1 MLAAAPIISSAKE
14 VVYLKNG
21 SIIKGDIVEI
31 IPNKTLNFFVEYEY
45 TAAEYGNVE
54 PEGTDFYKFTKDY
67 TVGNSRFIA
76 AVVFNF

>member
-1 MLAAAPIISSAKE
+1 GRGININS
-14 VVYLKNG
+14 VYRIQPRIG
-21 SIIKGDIVEI
+21 I

-45 TAAEYGNVE
+45 TAAEYGKVE